1 MNKKIIFTT
10 GGSGGHIFPAINLM
24 KYFSKKGYKILLVT
38 DKRGKNFINNYSSH
52 RSIIINT
59 SSPTNKNYFKK
70 IISYI
75 IIFFAIL
82 KSFFLIIKEKPNLIF
97 GLGGYVSFPISFASK
112 FFKVPLIIYENN
124 MTLGRANKKLLP
136 IAKKIILT
144 FKTPINLNKRYYDK
158 IFYSGN
164 ILSEDIIN
172 YSIKEKNI
180 DNKYFSI
187 LILGGSQGAEIFG
200 RIIPPAIKMI
210 KDKGYE
216 IKIFQQCILSQ
227 KNSIIE
233 FYNSN
238 LIKNNIFIFSNN
250 ILNLMTSC
258 DLAISR
264 SGASTTAE
272 LTKTLTPFVAVP
284 LPQSIDNHQY
294 LNANYYK
301 EKGCCWIIE
310 QNNFTTINL
319 FNFLMD
325 ILKNKKKL
333 IDIKL
338 NMKKNDN
345 GNSYNKIETLI
356 EGLI

>member
-1 MNKKIIFTT
+1 
-10 GGSGGHIFPAINLM
+10 
-24 KYFSKKGYKILLVT
+24 
-38 DKRGKNFINNYSSH
+38 
-52 RSIIINT
+52 
-59 SSPTNKNYFKK
+59 
-70 IISYI
+70 
-75 IIFFAIL
+75 
-82 KSFFLIIKEKPNLIF
+82 
-97 GLGGYVSFPISFASK
+97 
-112 FFKVPLIIYENN
+112 
-124 MTLGRANKKLLP
+124 
-136 IAKKIILT
+136 
-144 FKTPINLNKRYYDK
+144 
-158 IFYSGN
+158 
-164 ILSEDIIN
+164 
-172 YSIKEKNI
+172 
-180 DNKYFSI
+180 
-187 LILGGSQGAEIFG
+187 
-200 RIIPPAIKMI
+200 
-210 KDKGYE
+210 
-216 IKIFQQCILSQ
+216 
-227 KNSIIE
+227 
-233 FYNSN
+233 
-238 LIKNNIFIFSNN
+238 
-250 ILNLMTSC
+250 MTSC